1 MSTIWLLGQMID
13 GDLSRRVRLLSK
25 TLDRI
30 LHRPSMSSVSLDWKK
45 LSSAL
50 GVGSNSPELEI
61 LLLAGFICTSCNES
75 ISVECN
81 HSVLLLSDD
90 SKLAVVLADLE
101 YHQETSSGSVSLVS
115 LEEKLRVGGKL
126 PGIAEMIDFSTNSQL
141 IISSTPCTLPP
152 KKPWET

>member
-30 LHRPSMSSVSLDWKK
+30 LHSPSMRSVSLDWKK

-50 GVGSNSPELEI
+50 GVGSNSQELEI
-61 LLLAGFICTSCNES
+61 LLLGGFICTSCNES